1 MNDSKAAL
9 AAAVARGYL
18 MGRTKKAKLAFAV
31 GSYLMGR
38 RIGLTSGQVLSQGL
52 SGIQRNP
59 QLQELTDQVRGEL
72 LTASR
77 TAVTAAANRTLTG
90 LADNLRD
97 RTDALTGAGR
107 SDDGYADDETDETD
121 EGGPDEDAYFD
132 EEDREEARRPAPPR
146 KTAEKAAK
154 KTAKKV
160 PPRKTAPPV
169 KTAQGMK
176 KAAKRTAPAKRT
188 ANPGRHGGERG

>member
-9 AAAVARGYL
+9 AAAVAGGYL

-38 RIGLTSGQVLSQGL
+38 RIGLTPGQVLSQGL

-107 SDDGYADDETDETD
+107 SDDGYTDDETD

-146 KTAEKAAK
+146 KTAEKAEKAAK
-154 KTAKKV
+154 KTAKKP

-176 KAAKRTAPAKRT
+176 KAAKKTAPAKRT
-188 ANPGRHGGERG
+188 ANQGRHGGERG

>member
-9 AAAVARGYL
+9 AAAVAGGYL

-38 RIGLTSGQVLSQGL
+38 RIGLSPGQVLSQGL

-107 SDDGYADDETDETD
+107 SDDGYADDETDE
-121 EGGPDEDAYFD
+121 GGPDEDAYFD
-132 EEDREEARRPAPPR
+132 EEEREEARRPAPPR
-146 KTAEKAAK
+146 KTTAEKAAK

-169 KTAQGMK
+169 KTAEGMK
-176 KAAKRTAPAKRT
+176 KAAKKTAPAKRT

>member
-9 AAAVARGYL
+9 AAAVAGGYL

-38 RIGLTSGQVLSQGL
+38 RIGLTPGQVLSQGL

-107 SDDGYADDETDETD
+107 SDDGYADDETGETD

-154 KTAKKV
+154 KV

-169 KTAQGMK
+169 KTAEGMK
-176 KAAKRTAPAKRT
+176 KAAKKTAPARRT